1 MCNGNGHD
9 RRGGSIGVMF
19 PSKLE
24 PNITLHQNPGVWLY
38 PVSGRVFK
46 IFPSM
51 ADSGMLPVTALAI
64 PEAHR
69 IVVPPPR
76 VPKLV
81 SIVIPPPIQ
90 HFRVF
95 HNIND
100 YKKGH
105 KKIIRSQSIFV

>member
-1 MCNGNGHD
+1 MVTATTVEAD
-9 RRGGSIGVMF
+9 PIGVMF
-19 PSKLE
+19 PPRLDL
-24 PNITLHQNPGVWLY
+24 NITLHQNLGVWLY

-51 ADSGMLPVTALAI
+51 ADSGMLPVTALVI

-105 KKIIRSQSIFV
+105 KKNNQVPEQ